1 MNQIASHGQ
10 LRMSYLRWALVTV
23 PLIMALGSL
32 SGYLSNSGYG
42 TAWFDN
48 LVKPTIMP
56 PGWVFGAAWT
66 VLYIM
71 LGLAIAMILNAR
83 SAPGRGTAIAVFIV
97 HMLGNFAW
105 SPLFFGAH
113 QTTAALWLL
122 LALLGS
128 AIVLAFLFA
137 RIRKA
142 AAWLLVPYMIWL
154 SFATM
159 LNLGIDRLNPSA
171 DGVSTPVARA
181 QIG

>member
-1 MNQIASHGQ
+1 
-10 LRMSYLRWALVTV
+10 MSYLRWALFTV

-42 TAWFDN
+42 TAWFDT
-48 LVKPTIMP
+48 LVKPDIMP
-56 PGWVFGAAWT
+56 AGWVFGAAWT
-66 VLYIM
+66 ILYIM
-71 LGLAIAMILNAR
+71 LGLSIAMILNAR
-83 SAPGRGTAIAVFIV
+83 SARGRGAAIALFVV

-113 QTTAALWLL
+113 QITGALWLL
-122 LALLGS
+122 FALLGS

-159 LNLGIDRLNPSA
+159 LTLGIDRLNPAA
-171 DGVSTPVARA
+171 DGAATPVARA
-181 QIG
+181 SIG